1 MLLLFWFLHFCHL
14 STCEANRLSILLTW
28 HVKSTDER
36 EKSMRKDHHTPPPP
50 FFYLQRSLSS
60 HLCLPLAR
68 IVAHLTT
75 APALRLPIP
84 THSFLSPPHSGGVGP
99 QPRLPTRSQP
109 LRLTN
114 QPPTFLPGV
123 LVGAPPCMTRWSS
136 SGRSLRVLRLI
147 MISHLI
153 GSLMTRFNN
162 TIGKH

>member
-1 MLLLFWFLHFCHL
+1 MSSQLTSVKRVCEKITIPLLHL
-14 STCEANRLSILLTW
+14 SSTSSALFLLT
-28 HVKSTDER
+28 SA
-36 EKSMRKDHHTPPPP
+36 
-50 FFYLQRSLSS
+50 SLSLES
-60 HLCLPLAR
+60 LP
-68 IVAHLTT
+68 HLTT